1 MYCPKCSQQQF
12 PEEVRFCSRCGFQL
26 VVVSQLFKTDVM
38 AFIPSQYQKERL
50 PLIKRQELRKGA
62 KLIFLSFF
70 SIIPSFIG
78 AIIFDS
84 PIPLIIP
91 LITFLVGVAQ
101 ILYYFLFG
109 ETILPIKKRNQ
120 SFAFSEYQNQANFQ
134 SAQNLPFSFVE
145 PKPLNT
151 SEFVQPP
158 SITEPTSNL
167 LRNKKEFYIG
177 KDGTEYY
184 EP

>member
-26 VVVSQLFKTDVM
+26 VGVSQLLQTDGM
-38 AFIPSQYQKERL
+38 AFIQPNYQKERL
-50 PLIKRQELRKGA
+50 PLIKRQEIRKGA

-70 SIIPSFIG
+70 SIIPFFI
-78 AIIFDS
+78 AAVIIDS
-84 PIPLIIP
+84 VVPLIIP
-91 LITFLVGVAQ
+91 VITFLVGLAQ

-109 ETILPIKKRNQ
+109 ETILPIKNKDQ
-120 SFAFSEYQNQANFQ
+120 SFAYNEYQHQANLQLVQ
-134 SAQNLPFSFVE
+134 SLPFSLE
-145 PKPLNT
+145 SRSLNT

-167 LRNKKEFYIG
+167 ARNK
-177 KDGTEYY
+177 
-184 EP
+184 